1 LSGLGWWAALLGGL
15 ALHLTVAEKYWP
27 LWLRARAIDQEKIA
41 TMAWLA
47 SVLQALI
54 AAGAAYGLGWSIRA
68 FMVQ

>member
-1 LSGLGWWAALLGGL
+1 
-15 ALHLTVAEKYWP
+15 
-27 LWLRARAIDQEKIA
+27 
-41 TMAWLA
+41 MAWLA